1 MGMLSFLPYGFPK
14 EERNL
19 MYFIA
24 HIRYI
29 LDFLLY
35 GPYSMLTLWVG
46 LFDALLQTANV
57 VEFCDDFFH

>member
-1 MGMLSFLPYGFPK
+1 
-14 EERNL
+14 

-24 HIRYI
+24 HIGYI
-29 LDFLLY
+29 LDFLLQR
-35 GPYSMLTLWVG
+35 PYSMLTLWVG

>member
-1 MGMLSFLPYGFPK
+1 
-14 EERNL
+14 

-24 HIRYI
+24 HIGYI